1 MELFFNHVRL
11 KGYKCLFWYKSLLNW
26 TWCTTY
32 IPFQLYPLVI
42 LEAHTSI
49 NEHYLDYEESH
60 VAEVNADKT
69 DKDKTDPLGCWDWQT
84 CKIGSCIIIILLVAV
99 GAFIAYLIYQRYC
112 CWFWNIKVTK
122 TSKFKMSKYSSFL
135 TLITYF

>member
-1 MELFFNHVRL
+1 M
-11 KGYKCLFWYKSLLNW
+11 S
-26 TWCTTY
+26 
-32 IPFQLYPLVI
+32 FQLYPLVI

-49 NEHYLDYEESH
+49 NEQYLDYEESH

-69 DKDKTDPLGCWDWQT
+69 DEDKTDLLGCWDWQT

-112 CWFWNIKVTK
+112 C
-122 TSKFKMSKYSSFL
+122 
-135 TLITYF
+135 